1 MLGINVVILQNNYQN
16 NTTPFLMNNIYKYGF
31 LFFCTI
37 FFSLSVATN
46 VSAQR
51 TCQAHDHL
59 HELEAQD
66 PSVKA
71 QRDEIEKFTAAYIK
85 GQGGLKGR
93 SATFNIPVV
102 VHIVYNANVQNITDA
117 QVLSQLA
124 VLNADFQKLNTD
136 FSRVPT
142 PFQAL
147 AGDAG
152 IQFCLASKDPN
163 GNPTTG
169 ITRTYTAKTAFD
181 VYNDDAK
188 YTSMGGR
195 DAWNR
200 NAYLNFWVV
209 PNIKAGTQTGILG
222 YGQFPGGPASTDGVV
237 IGYRYFGTMGTASAP
252 FDRGR
257 TATHEVGHW
266 LNLYHIWGD
275 DTNCVSSD
283 MVADTPNQ
291 GSENFGCPTFPRSS
305 CNNGAS
311 GDMFMNY
318 MDYTD
323 DACMNMFSNGQRLRM
338 NAILAAGGPRA
349 SLAASDACNSATV
362 STTSTTASICGTPG
376 NTRALYVYAN
386 SGTISWDG
394 VASATSYVLEY
405 KASNSSVWAS
415 TIVNNTTIYTLT
427 NLAASTSYD
436 YRVKTN
442 CGSASSTFADIK
454 TFSTISTTAVCTTP
468 IAVSSS
474 NVSATSASVTWAD
487 MSNVLNYTLQ
497 YKTANATTWNVVSNI
512 RTMGLNIINLQPNT
526 QYYYQLKSNCSAT
539 NSSSFGVIYG
549 FRTAANTNSC
559 SDVFEVNNTSLQ
571 AKSLTTN
578 STTNASIG
586 VRGDIDWFSFTNSA
600 TQKNIQITL
609 SSLAADYDLK
619 LYGPDGRQIAA
630 SEHEGIVNEVIKYN
644 STMVGTFKVKI
655 YGYNGAYSTA
665 QCYSLNIQLGA
676 NNFKGDNNTSKA
688 ALTET
693 VKGLSEDDVLVYP
706 NPVSDYMNIF
716 IPEDKMSDHIS
727 ARILDQT
734 GRLIRSF
741 DYGSASEIS
750 MDMTTYMNGVYFLQ
764 VIKDNKVITK
774 RFVVAQ

>member
-1 MLGINVVILQNNYQN
+1 M
-16 NTTPFLMNNIYKYGF
+16 NTIYKYGF
-31 LFFCTI
+31 LFFSILVLT
-37 FFSLSVATN
+37 LSIGTTA
-46 VSAQR
+46 SAQR

-59 HELEAQD
+59 HELESQD

-85 GQGGLKGR
+85 SQGGLKGR

-102 VHIVYNANVQNITDA
+102 VHIIYNANVQNITDA
-117 QVLSQLA
+117 QVMSQLA
-124 VLNADFQKLNTD
+124 VLNADFQKLNSD

-142 PFQAL
+142 PFQSL

-163 GNPTTG
+163 GNPSTG

-188 YTSMGGR
+188 YTAMGGH

-209 PNIKAGTQTGILG
+209 PTIKAGTQTGILG
-222 YGQFPGGPASTDGVV
+222 YGQFPGGPASTDGIV
-237 IGYRYFGTMGTASAP
+237 IGYRYFGTMGSVSAP
-252 FDRGR
+252 FNKGR

-275 DTNCVSSD
+275 DTNCSSSD

-291 GSENFGCPTFPRSS
+291 GSENYGCPTFPRSS
-305 CNNGAS
+305 CNNGTL

-338 NAILAAGGPRA
+338 NAVLVPGGSRA
-349 SLAASDACNSATV
+349 SLATSDACGSGTIGAVTP
-362 STTSTTASICGTPG
+362 CGVPG

-394 VASATSYVLEY
+394 VSNASSYVLEY
-405 KASNSSVWAS
+405 KASNSSVWSS

-427 NLAASTSYD
+427 NLASSTSYD

-442 CGSASSTFADIK
+442 CGNITGAFADFK
-454 TFSTISTTAVCTTP
+454 TFSTISTAATCTTP
-468 IAVSSS
+468 ISVSSS
-474 NVSATSASVTWAD
+474 NVSSTSASVTWAD

-512 RTMGLNIINLQPNT
+512 RTMGLNIVNLQPNT

-539 NSSSFGVIYG
+539 ASSSFGVIYG
-549 FRTAANTNSC
+549 FRTAANSNSC
-559 SDVFEVNNTSLQ
+559 SDIFEYNNTSLL
-571 AKSLTTN
+571 AKTLTTN
-578 STTNASIG
+578 AVTNASIG
-586 VRGDIDWFSFTNSA
+586 VRGDIDWFSFTNSTA
-600 TQKNIQITL
+600 QKNIQITL
-609 SSLAADYDLK
+609 SGLAADYDLK
-619 LYGPDGRQIAA
+619 LYGPDGRQIAT
-630 SEHEGIVNEVIKYN
+630 SEHEGLADEVVKYN
-644 STMVGTFKVKI
+644 STMVGTYKVKI
-655 YGYNGAYSTA
+655 YGYNGAFSSV
-665 QCYSLNIQLGA
+665 QCYSLKIQLGA
-676 NNFKGDNNTSKA
+676 SNFKGDSQEAKA
-688 ALTET
+688 ALVENTR
-693 VKGLSEDDVLVYP
+693 GLSEDDVLVYP

-716 IPEDKMSDHIS
+716 IPEDKMSDHIA
-727 ARILDQT
+727 ARIVDQT
-734 GRLIRSF
+734 GRLVRSF
-741 DYGSASEIS
+741 EYGTTPEIA
-750 MDMTTYMNGVYFLQ
+750 MDMATYMNGVYFLQ
-764 VIKDNKVITK
+764 IIKDNKVITK

>member
-1 MLGINVVILQNNYQN
+1 MSS
-16 NTTPFLMNNIYKYGF
+16 IYKYAF
-31 LFFCTI
+31 LFLSTI
-37 FFSLSVATN
+37 LLTLSNVAT
-46 VSAQR
+46 VQAQR
-51 TCQAHDHL
+51 TCHAHDHL
-59 HELEAQD
+59 HQIENQD

-85 GQGGLKGR
+85 SQGGVKGR
-93 SATFNIPVV
+93 AATFNIPVV
-102 VHIVYNANVQNITDA
+102 VHVIYNANVQNITDA

-124 VLNADFQKLNTD
+124 VLNADFQKLNSD

-142 PFQAL
+142 PFQSL

-188 YTSMGGR
+188 YTAMGGH

-200 NAYLNFWVV
+200 NAYLNFWIV
-209 PNIKAGTQTGILG
+209 PTIKAGTQTSILG
-222 YGQFPGGPASTDGVV
+222 YGQFPGGPASTDGIV

-252 FDRGR
+252 FDKGR

-283 MVADTPNQ
+283 MVSDTPNQ
-291 GSENFGCPTFPRSS
+291 GSENYGCPTFPRSS
-305 CNNGAS
+305 CNNGTS

-338 NAILAAGGPRA
+338 NAVLAPGGPRA
-349 SLAASDACNSATV
+349 SLATSDACNSAAP
-362 STTSTTASICGTPG
+362 TTTTASVCGVPG

-394 VASATSYVLEY
+394 VANAKSYILDY
-405 KASNSSVWAS
+405 KPSNSSVWSS

-442 CGSASSTFADIK
+442 CGSALSTFADTK
-454 TFSTISTTAVCTTP
+454 VFSTISSTAVCVTP
-468 IAVSSS
+468 IAVTSS
-474 NVSATSASVTWAD
+474 NVSSTSATVTWSD

-512 RTMGLNIINLQPNT
+512 RTMGLNIVNLQANT

-539 NSSSFGVIYG
+539 SSSSFGVIYG
-549 FRTAANTNSC
+549 FRTAANSNSC

-571 AKSLTTN
+571 AKTLTTN
-578 STTNASIG
+578 AITNASIG
-586 VRGDIDWFSFTNSA
+586 VRGDIDWFSFKNSA

-609 SSLAADYDLK
+609 SNLAADYDLK
-619 LYGPDGRQIAA
+619 LYGPDGRQVAT
-630 SEHEGIVNEVIKYN
+630 SEHEGLVNEVVKFN
-644 STMVGTFKVKI
+644 STVVGTYKVKI
-655 YGYNGAYSTA
+655 YGYSGAFSST
-665 QCYSLNIQLGA
+665 QCYSLNVQLGA
-676 NNFKGDNNTSKA
+676 SNFKGESQDSKA
-688 ALTET
+688 ALAENTR
-693 VKGLSEDDVLVYP
+693 GLLEDDVLVYP

-716 IPEDKMSDHIS
+716 IPEDKMSDHIA
-727 ARILDQT
+727 ARIVDQT
-734 GRLIRSF
+734 GRLVRSF
-741 DYGSASEIS
+741 EYGTTPEIS
-750 MDMTTYMNGVYFLQ
+750 MDMSTYMNGVYFLQ
-764 VIKDNKVITK
+764 IIKDNKVITK